1 MCLHHPVWTRSLKCP
16 LEDVFQLSYGLVS
29 PLAMYKEKGEVIF
42 TQDCSSVTL
51 NVVLRTLLIEVR
63 KKAISLI
70 DSKNVTKSEES

>member
-1 MCLHHPVWTRSLKCP
+1 MCLYHPVWTRSLKCP
-16 LEDVFQLSYGLVS
+16 LEDVFQLSHGLVS

-51 NVVLRTLLIEVR
+51 NVVPRTLLIEVR